1 MLIVL
6 NDYMRAFFFK
16 YNTLSVQQF
25 CNRLE
30 VKITCGNDNDNVIFI
45 LKNSGKSKII
55 INNSNSS
62 LILLNNLELEQIDNH
77 QMEQAKYV
85 MFYY

>member
-16 YNTLSVQQF
+16 YNILSIQQF
-25 CNRLE
+25 YNRLE
-30 VKITCGNDNDNVIFI
+30 VKITCGNNNDNVIFI

-62 LILLNNLELEQIDNH
+62 LILLNNLKLEQIDNH